1 MNNSGG
7 KLGSVSCSV
16 ESQQETHQQLKITQ
30 MEIMRTLSDADAAL
44 HLHADTC
51 TSMDPHL
58 NQAIECLQ
66 KMRQQL
72 EQLFQFSRE
81 SETTTDLQLETIDEF
96 AQSSQ
101 SISPETE
108 KGSSDL
114 ETELP
119 TLAPLEVPQFD
130 FAMLSDIKFDD

>member
-1 MNNSGG
+1 M
-7 KLGSVSCSV
+7 
-16 ESQQETHQQLKITQ
+16 
-30 MEIMRTLSDADAAL
+30 SDADAAL

-58 NQAIECLQ
+58 NQVIECLQ

-72 EQLFQFSRE
+72 EQLFKFSRE
-81 SETTTDLQLETIDEF
+81 SDTTTDLQLETIEPIDEF

-130 FAMLSDIKFDD
+130 FAMLSDIKFDDD